1 MAVRPRKPIGDS
13 RVSRLTLRPAAFLS
27 TWLLPSGRRQSQIM
41 TPPRHTQHWHPPQVT
56 IHMPGFFLM
65 QTLLAGLVTLNLFLL
80 LLAAALLTIAVTGL
94 FISAGSRY
102 ARP

>member
-1 MAVRPRKPIGDS
+1 
-13 RVSRLTLRPAAFLS
+13 
-27 TWLLPSGRRQSQIM
+27 
-41 TPPRHTQHWHPPQVT
+41 
-56 IHMPGFFLM
+56 MPGFFLM

-102 ARP
+102 TRP

>member
-13 RVSRLTLRPAAFLS
+13 RISRLTVRPAAFLS
-27 TWLLPSGRRQSQIM
+27 TWLLPSGRRQIM